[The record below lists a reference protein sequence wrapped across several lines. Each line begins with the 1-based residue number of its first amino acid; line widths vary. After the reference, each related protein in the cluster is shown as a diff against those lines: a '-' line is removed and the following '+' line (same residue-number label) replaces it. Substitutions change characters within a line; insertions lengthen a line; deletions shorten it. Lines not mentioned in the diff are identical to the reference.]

1 MNTSGKKGA
10 QRLIPDMETFAET
23 VAHGFAVGSTTASMK
38 NVDSAFHVTGRSIYL
53 DDIPVQQGTLYALPY
68 DAPSAHAHVKKLDL
82 SKALTVPGVVR
93 ILTYKDVPGEN
104 QIGGII
110 PDEPLF
116 AEDEIHFW
124 GMPVALIVATSE
136 DVARQARALV
146 NIELEELPVITDPR
160 EARAKGELIIPP
172 RRFQLGDTQK
182 AWDKCA
188 HIFEGRADTNGQE
201 HLYIETQGAY
211 AYPTEHGS
219 VRISSSTQGPTAV
232 QKTVARVLGVPMH
245 KIEVDVTRLGGG
257 FGGKE
262 DQASAWAALV
272 AMAAFVM
279 KKPIK
284 FSMHRMDDMRMT
296 GKRHPYSSDFKIGFD
311 KDLKIV
317 VYEATFHQ
325 NAGASADLSPAVM
338 ERTLFHATN
347 AYHVPNV
354 DVTAYCCRT
363 NLPPNTA
370 FRGFGG
376 PQGMFVME
384 AAIAKA
390 AQTLGVSAREIQK
403 RNLIKEGSEFSYGQ
417 IADHVLAK
425 EAWELAEKTFDFDK
439 QQAEIDAFNVKSET
453 HKKGMAIMP
462 ICFGISFTNTPMNH
476 ARALVHVYQD
486 GSVGVSTGGVEMGQG
501 LNTKM
506 VQVASAAF
514 GIGVER
520 IKLES
525 TNTTRVANTS
535 PSAASATADLNGKA
549 LEIGCNAILERIKEK
564 ASRIL
569 TSKPEAITIENEAV
583 LNNGKATDL
592 DWKNLIH
599 LCHWDRV
606 NLSESGHYATPN
618 IHFDKTKEK
627 GHPFAY
633 HVYGTAAVMVTV
645 DCIRGTYVTDAVK
658 LVHDF
663 GKRMN
668 DAVDIGQIEGG
679 VVQGL
684 GWMTM
689 EEIVYNDK
697 GRLLSNALSTYKI
710 PDIHSVPKELIIEAL
725 PTDGHPLA
733 IRRSKAVGEPPLM
746 YGIGVYF
753 AIENAVRAFNPKYVA
768 KYDAP
773 FTPEKVLMSLY
784 T

>member
-1 MNTSGKKGA
+1 MKASNRKGTSSA
-10 QRLIPDMETFAET
+10 IPNMEAAP
-23 VAHGFAVGSTTASMK
+23 VKPSADGSSTAGMK

-53 DDIPVQQGTLYALPY
+53 DDIAVEQGTLYALPY
-68 DAPSAHAHVKKLDL
+68 DAPSAHAHVKKLDI
-82 SKALTVPGVVR
+82 SKASAVPGVVR
-93 ILTYKDVPGEN
+93 ILTYKDIPGEN
-104 QIGGII
+104 QIGSVIA
-110 PDEPLF
+110 DEPLLV
-116 AEDEIHFW
+116 ENEIHFW
-124 GMPVALIVATSE
+124 GMPMALIVATSE
-136 DVARQARALV
+136 DVARQARKLISV
-146 NIELEELPVITDPR
+146 ELEELPVITDPR
-160 EARAKGELIIPP
+160 EAREKGELIIPP
-172 RRFQLGDTQK
+172 RRFRMGDTSK
-182 AWDKCA
+182 AWDACA
-188 HIFEGRADTNGQE
+188 HVFEGRADTNGQE

-211 AYPTEHGS
+211 ARLTEHGS
-219 VRISSSTQGPTAV
+219 LRVSSSTQGPNAV
-232 QKTVARVLGVPMH
+232 QIAVARVLGIPMH
-245 KIEVDVTRLGGG
+245 KVEVDVTRLGGG

-272 AMAAFVM
+272 GVAAFVL
-279 KKPIK
+279 KKPVK

-317 VYEATFHQ
+317 AYEASFHQ

-347 AYHVPNV
+347 SYFIPNV

-363 NLPPNTA
+363 HLPPNTA

-376 PQGMFVME
+376 PQGMFVIE

-390 AQTLGVSAREIQK
+390 AQALGVSAREIQK
-403 RNLIKEGSEFSYGQ
+403 RNLLKEGSKFPYGQ
-417 IADHVLAK
+417 IADRVLAD
-425 EAWELAEKTFDFDK
+425 ETWELADKTFDFDK
-439 QQAEIDAFNVKSET
+439 QQAEIDAFNAKSTT

-462 ICFGISFTNTPMNH
+462 ITFGISFTNTPMNN

-506 VQVASAAF
+506 VQVAAATF

-520 IKLES
+520 IKIES

-549 LEIGCNAILERIKEK
+549 LEIACNAILERIKEK
-564 ASRIL
+564 ASRML
-569 TSKPEAITIENEAV
+569 KCSPEAITIENEAV
-583 LNNGKATDL
+583 LNNGQATEL
-592 DWKNLIH
+592 DWDKLVFA
-599 LCHWDRV
+599 CRWDRV
-606 NLSESGHYATPN
+606 NLSESGHYATPE
-618 IHFDKTKEK
+618 IHFDKAKEK
-627 GHPFAY
+627 GHPFSY

-645 DCIRGTYVTDAVK
+645 DCIRGTYVVDAVK

-663 GKRMN
+663 GKRIN

-710 PDIHSVPKELIIEAL
+710 PDIHSVPKELRIESL
-725 PTDGHPLA
+725 PTDGHPMA
-733 IRRSKAVGEPPLM
+733 IRRGKATGEPPLM

-753 AIENAVRAFNPKYVA
+753 AIENAVLAFNPKYVP

-773 FTPEKVLMSLY
+773 FTPEKVLMGLY
-784 T
+784 GE